1 MRMSEKDEAKP
12 GKLALLY
19 ARVPEERV
27 VVLRFVI
34 EGCDNLAT
42 VSACRGRDMVALFHH
57 PGRRDE
63 LVDILETVCGGAAAS
78 DF

>member
-1 MRMSEKDEAKP
+1 MSIKDEESLKE
-12 GKLALLY
+12 LALLY

-27 VVLRFVI
+27 VALRFVI

-42 VSACRGRDMVALFHH
+42 VSACRRRNLVALFHH
-57 PGRRDE
+57 PTRRDE
-63 LVDILETVCGGAAAS
+63 LLETLETVCGATAS